1 MVKTIQK
8 VQLLHYC
15 QNWCVSQ
22 SVLLKTTD
30 INKKSGWQRSITVSF
45 DVQKAELFDH
55 AHIRSPLDDI
65 LTLLH
70 LKYEMLWDCEMCK
83 IR

>member
-15 QNWCVSQ
+15 QNWCVCQ

-30 INKKSGWQRSITVSF
+30 INKKAVGN
-45 DVQKAELFDH
+45 VQLRWVLTYRKQSCLIM
-55 AHIRSPLDDI
+55 HI
-65 LTLLH
+65 
-70 LKYEMLWDCEMCK
+70 
-83 IR
+83 